1 MKKPVFTDVEVPLT
15 RIFVDADGVEW
26 EVVEVDGAD
35 VPAARGERCLIFRSP
50 SAVRRVWNYPTS
62 WTAMSAAELV
72 DLSWK
77 R

>member
-1 MKKPVFTDVEVPLT
+1 MPKPFLHDVEVPLA
-15 RIFVDADGVEW
+15 RIFVDSTGVEW
-26 EVVEVDGAD
+26 EVSEVDASK

-50 SAVRRVWNYPTS
+50 GAVRRVWTYPSS
-62 WTAMSAAELV
+62 WTSMSASELV

>member
-15 RIFVDADGVEW
+15 RVFVDGTGVEW
-26 EVVEVDGAD
+26 EVVEVNGTE

-50 SAVRRVWNYPTS
+50 AAVRRVWNYPAS
-62 WTAMSAAELV
+62 WTVMSASELV
-72 DLSWK
+72 DLSWH

>member
-1 MKKPVFTDVEVPLT
+1 MPKPVVTDVEVPLP
-15 RIFVDADGVEW
+15 RVYVDGTGVEW
-26 EVVEVDGAD
+26 EVSEIDGSD

-50 SAVRRVWNYPTS
+50 GAVRRVWNYPKS
-62 WTAMSAAELV
+62 WTAMSAAELA